1 MRGAQEII
9 DFLNE
14 SLGAELTSISQYF
27 VHAKMCEDWGWERL
41 AQHYRDESIEEM
53 NDAEK
58 LMERIL
64 KLEGRP
70 AMLRMGG
77 VELGN
82 SPEEQLRL
90 NLALEVEAVERYRR
104 GIALAL
110 EHGDHATREILEE
123 FLVSEENHVDWL
135 ETQLNVISEI
145 GIERYLQTQIGD

>member
-1 MRGAQEII
+1 MKGSQEII

-41 AQHYRDESIEEM
+41 AQHYRNESIEEM
-53 NDAEK
+53 NDAER

-64 KLEGRP
+64 KLEGQP
-70 AMLRMGG
+70 AMLSVGS
-77 VELGN
+77 VKLGD
-82 SPEEQLRL
+82 SPEKQLRL

-110 EHGDHATREILEE
+110 EHEDHATREILEE
-123 FLVSEENHVDWL
+123 FLAGEENHADWL

-145 GIERYLQTQIGD
+145 GIERYLQTQLGD

>member
-1 MRGAQEII
+1 MKGAQEII

-70 AMLRMGG
+70 AMLSMGG